1 MTLIRWANGESNP
14 HRSHLIRLLQ
24 VVQAQYRQ
32 PLLEALDLEFPDI
45 RALLKNEASEQISP
59 HFFAEVIDV
68 LTTTA
73 ENLRFWRI
81 TDMVLRQ
88 ALIQLDPYRL
98 GMSIQVVQCVPPGEG
113 KKVRSIRTTRGRGA
127 SPWTDDLEHD
137 ILFLGLESLSGYT
150 VEMRRTI
157 YEPDLS
163 KQTIIPIVRDEY
175 EASAAAHPIRYEG
188 RIGGCLLAS
197 SSQVNH
203 FSQQRLALLTTFSD
217 LIALALESTDF
228 YPIDQIDLRLMPP
241 PKRQRPVIATFRQRV
256 TEKIQD
262 AAHCGE
268 HLSTAEAE
276 RQTWKEIERE
286 LLAMAQHEPANNFLD
301 S

>member
-1 MTLIRWANGESNP
+1 MSNSIPLWSSILHDLLKSSYERQRLIAALGVADMTLIRWANGESNP

-32 PLLEALDLEFPDI
+32 PLLEALELEFPDI

-127 SPWTDDLEHD
+127 SPWTDDLEHA
-137 ILFLGLESLSGYT
+137 LGFGF
-150 VEMRRTI
+150 
-157 YEPDLS
+157 S
-163 KQTIIPIVRDEY
+163 KQWSHQSSHTSFPRKREPG
-175 EASAAAHPIRYEG
+175 AF
-188 RIGGCLLAS
+188 S
-197 SSQVNH
+197 SSEIG
-203 FSQQRLALLTTFSD
+203 LACMD
-217 LIALALESTDF
+217 H
-228 YPIDQIDLRLMPP
+228 
-241 PKRQRPVIATFRQRV
+241 K
-256 TEKIQD
+256 D
-262 AAHCGE
+262 AGFP
-268 HLSTAEAE
+268 LS
-276 RQTWKEIERE
+276 RE
-286 LLAMAQHEPANNFLD
+286 
-301 S
+301 